1 MRKIAN
7 LAFIAGSLTMLT
19 TLILIA
25 AGIDNAKLAFLVGS
39 IVTAFGRFASYQK
52 TDDIVLRRLMV
63 QQMLASVLFVG
74 TGALM
79 LTTLRGNEWIGC
91 LCIATVLEM
100 YSAFR
105 ISHIEKRNNNS

>member
-1 MRKIAN
+1 MRKIAS
-7 LAFIAGSLTMLT
+7 LAFFAGSLTMLT
-19 TLILIA
+19 ALVLIA
-25 AGIDNAKLAFLVGS
+25 VRIDYAQFAFLVGS
-39 IVTAFGRFASYQK
+39 IVAALGRFASYQK
-52 TDDIVLRRLMV
+52 TDDIVLRRLKV

-105 ISHIEKRNNNS
+105 ISSVEKQKDNG